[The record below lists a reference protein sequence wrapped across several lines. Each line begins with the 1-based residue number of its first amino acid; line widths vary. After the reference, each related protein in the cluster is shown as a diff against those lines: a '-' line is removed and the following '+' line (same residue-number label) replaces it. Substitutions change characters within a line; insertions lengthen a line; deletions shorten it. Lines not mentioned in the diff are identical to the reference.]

1 MLISLSNYFKN
12 GVETLNRITAIT
24 QSGKTVK
31 NFEYRTEI
39 NFTEMAG
46 KSPLSLWIKKKPF
59 SLKV

>member
-31 NFEYRTEI
+31 NFEYRSKI
-39 NFTEMAG
+39 IFTEMAG